1 LYLLNLLFKDK
12 PMMTGPYTPTISI
25 TNGGSPN
32 TITAA
37 VNMPSQTTPFY
48 VREYL
53 MQMGFSP
60 TSGGGSTIWARGGSY
75 YTWEQAVA
83 YCLIKP
89 FLNP

>member
-1 LYLLNLLFKDK
+1 
-12 PMMTGPYTPTISI
+12 MMNGPYTPTISLMNSG
-25 TNGGSPN
+25 TTN
-32 TITAA
+32 TITAS
-37 VNMPSQTTPFY
+37 VNMPPQRTPSD
-48 VREYL
+48 VHEYL

-60 TSGGGSTIWARGGSY
+60 ITNNGGSTVWARNEYY

>member
-1 LYLLNLLFKDK
+1 
-12 PMMTGPYTPTISI
+12 
-25 TNGGSPN
+25 
-32 TITAA
+32 
-37 VNMPSQTTPFY
+37 MPPQTTPFD
-48 VREYL
+48 VHEYL

-60 TSGGGSTIWARGGSY
+60 IAHSNVAGAVWTRGGNY